1 MLWENYFSWNGSW
14 GQSRNLDL
22 PFLEMPNGNWVLIER
37 RGRNVICFCIHHLK
51 GSGTTNRLT
60 YRLIRYKSDYTYQVL
75 RPFLAIFCEI
85 CMVIFHK
92 TEIQTVILRCLTG
105 QNLEFWKYDSWFP
118 SEDSKLTSV
127 GNKLKLLLKYWF
139 FEAKVGIWICYGPKK
154 WSKYLV
160 DTIQTTF
167 CK

>member
-1 MLWENYFSWNGSW
+1 MTTFTQLTARLKNFLMDWLLVLGLEEGLVECATLCVKSW
-14 GQSRNLDL
+14 
-22 PFLEMPNGNWVLIER
+22 
-37 RGRNVICFCIHHLK
+37 VI
-51 GSGTTNRLT
+51 LT
-60 YRLIRYKSDYTYQVL
+60 FIYRLIRYKSDYTYQVL

-105 QNLEFWKYDSWFP
+105 QNLGFWKYDSWFP

>member
-1 MLWENYFSWNGSW
+1 MLGLLGMCFFLLLM
-14 GQSRNLDL
+14 QKSRPSSRIVYHMKLGKFYL
-22 PFLEMPNGNWVLIER
+22 SFLAVHNNM
-37 RGRNVICFCIHHLK
+37 
-51 GSGTTNRLT
+51 

-75 RPFLAIFCEI
+75 RPFLAVFCDI

>member
-1 MLWENYFSWNGSW
+1 M
-14 GQSRNLDL
+14 
-22 PFLEMPNGNWVLIER
+22 
-37 RGRNVICFCIHHLK
+37 
-51 GSGTTNRLT
+51 

-167 CK
+167 VRMIVIRKPYWKTTTFFMSENALF

>member
-1 MLWENYFSWNGSW
+1 MEL
-14 GQSRNLDL
+14 SRSFFRYSIITSIKNTKIDKT
-22 PFLEMPNGNWVLIER
+22 NVKLI
-37 RGRNVICFCIHHLK
+37 
-51 GSGTTNRLT
+51 

-75 RPFLAIFCEI
+75 RPFLAVFCDI

-105 QNLEFWKYDSWFP
+105 LNLEFWKYDSWFP